1 MDFCIT
7 KEFIEYSYQS
17 ENPLDVDDP
26 DDGYNSFDE
35 MFTGIDDSELNDD
48 DKRFRIRVIKKIFEH
63 TTDASMAHDCGST
76 IMWIIPKSSI
86 AKNLMV
92 KHGVAVNKR
101 GRRNTWSLKVSE
113 FSQ

>member
-35 MFTGIDDSELNDD
+35 MFAGIDDSELNDD
-48 DKRFRIRVIKKIFEH
+48 DKRFRIRVIKRIFEH

-76 IMWIIPKSSI
+76 IM
-86 AKNLMV
+86 
-92 KHGVAVNKR
+92 
-101 GRRNTWSLKVSE
+101 
-113 FSQ
+113 

>member
-1 MDFCIT
+1 MDFYIT

-48 DKRFRIRVIKKIFEH
+48 DKRFHIRDIKK
-63 TTDASMAHDCGST
+63 
-76 IMWIIPKSSI
+76 
-86 AKNLMV
+86 KNL
-92 KHGVAVNKR
+92 
-101 GRRNTWSLKVSE
+101 
-113 FSQ
+113 

>member
-17 ENPLDVDDP
+17 ENPLDVD
-26 DDGYNSFDE
+26 E
-35 MFTGIDDSELNDD
+35 MIAGIDDSELNDD

-63 TTDASMAHDCGST
+63 TTEVSMAHDCGST
-76 IMWIIPKSSI
+76 IMWIIPKSSF
-86 AKNLMV
+86 AKNLME
-92 KHGVAVNKR
+92 
-101 GRRNTWSLKVSE
+101 KVSE